1 MSVVVVIKFPGA
13 KVDKFKEVYAR
24 HADTMAA
31 VSADGRSKGAIHHM
45 FLEDENGD
53 MMVIDE
59 WGSMAEF
66 DAFFGAQEDIKAV
79 VGEIGVTG
87 PPTAVSYSVIDTPD
101 RF

>member
-1 MSVVVVIKFPGA
+1 
-13 KVDKFKEVYAR
+13 
-24 HADTMAA
+24 
-31 VSADGRSKGAIHHM
+31 
-45 FLEDENGD
+45 

-66 DAFFGAQEDIKAV
+66 DAFFAAQEDIKAV
-79 VGEIGVTG
+79 VGEIGVSG

>member
-13 KVDKFKEVYAR
+13 KVDKFKEVYGR
-24 HADTMAA
+24 HAETMAA
-31 VSADGRSKGAIHHM
+31 VSAEGRSKGAIHHM
-45 FLEDENGD
+45 FVADENGE

-66 DAFFGAQEDIKAV
+66 ETFFAAQEDIKAI

-87 PPTAVSYSVIDTPD
+87 APTAVGYSVIDTED